1 MSESAQRP
9 SEELLNRLFE
19 GKRALH
25 EAQRMLSLPEKVR
38 QLLDLQ
44 KIAYEILRA
53 RGVELR
59 PWERP
64 WDIEP

>member
-1 MSESAQRP
+1 MSESPQRP

-25 EAQRMLSLPEKVR
+25 EAQRMLPLPEKLR
-38 QLLDLQ
+38 QLLELQ
-44 KIAYEILRA
+44 RISYEILRA

-59 PWERP
+59 PWEKP
-64 WDIEP
+64 WNVEP